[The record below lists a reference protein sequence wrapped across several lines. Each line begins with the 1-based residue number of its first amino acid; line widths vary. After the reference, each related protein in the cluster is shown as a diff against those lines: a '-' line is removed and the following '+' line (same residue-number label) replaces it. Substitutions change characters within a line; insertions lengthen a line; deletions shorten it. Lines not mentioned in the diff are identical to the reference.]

1 MKEMSLIQQLRDYY
15 KSIEDRVHPTGN
27 NTGTYITPV
36 NFKESLNCPIH
47 RWYAYKEGFSPSFVK
62 DFIHKYSTSP
72 SDVVFDPYG
81 GVGTTVLAANELG
94 FQSFSLDVSPLGNFA
109 SRIKNAKYTR
119 TDLKHLQETINQF
132 DCYSPEFE
140 DRYSISKTVISYFH
154 ENTYKAIIGVR
165 NFVDTIPESNIKDIF
180 MLALLSDI
188 ESVSTHK
195 KNGNGVKKKVHPP
208 LPTSYDDFKKLV
220 ISRLKLY
227 ISDIK
232 GLKKTTRN
240 NVIEGSC
247 IEEYRLPKKA
257 DIVLTS
263 PPYAN
268 CFDYSKVYL
277 VELWIGGF
285 FKNQEDQQKFRESSV
300 ISHVHYRW
308 KRENQL
314 SIPVV
319 ESIVVPLLKE
329 RELWSDSIPLM
340 ISGYFSDMR
349 KCLYN
354 LSKNINPGATIGFV
368 VGNPTYAG
376 VVIATD
382 LILADIA
389 ESLGYECKGI
399 TIYRKVVPSSQQTK
413 LIEDCDQKYVRESM
427 VILKWPR

>member
-1 MKEMSLIQQLRDYY
+1 MNLILDLRKYY
-15 KSIEDRVHPTGN
+15 TSVERRVKPSGN
-27 NTGTYITPV
+27 VTGTYSTPV

-62 DFIHKYSTSP
+62 GFIQQYSTAP
-72 SDVVFDPYG
+72 TNIVFDPYG

-94 FQSFSLDVSPLGNFA
+94 FEAYSLDVSPLGNFA
-109 SRIKNAKYTR
+109 SRVKNAKYTKA
-119 TDLKHLQETINQF
+119 DLKCLQETISRFNN
-132 DCYSPEFE
+132 YEPNFE
-140 DRYSISKTVISYFH
+140 DRYGISKTVISYFH
-154 ENTYKAIIGVR
+154 KETYEAIIGVR
-165 NFVDTIPESNIKDIF
+165 NFVDTIPESKIKDIF

-195 KNGNGVKKKVHPP
+195 KNGNGVKKKVHQP
-208 LPTSYDDFKKLV
+208 LPTPYKAFKELI
-220 ISRLKLY
+220 ISRLNVFVG
-227 ISDIK
+227 DICN
-232 GLKKTTRN
+232 LNKTTKN
-240 NVIEGSC
+240 QIIDGSC
-247 IEEYRLPKKA
+247 IEDYRLPKKA

-277 VELWIGGF
+277 VELWLGGF
-285 FKNQEDQQKFRESSV
+285 FKNQEDQQHFREKSV

-308 KRENQL
+308 KRKDDT
-314 SIPVV
+314 SVPIV
-319 ESIVVPLLKE
+319 ESTIVPLLKG
-329 RELWSDSIPLM
+329 RDLWSNSIPSM
-340 ISGYFSDMR
+340 IAGYFRDMKR
-349 KCLYN
+349 CLIN
-354 LSKNINPGATIGFV
+354 LSKNINPGATVGFV

-389 ESLGYECKGI
+389 ESVGYKCQGI

-427 VILKWPR
+427 VILKWPK